1 MPRSLTFVAVIAL
14 CLTSAG
20 TAARAQGMPCGNE
33 IMPLREAVE
42 KQGLSVKAA
51 IDRKADPIALCK
63 ELKQMTSTE
72 AKFVKYLKDNQTWC
86 QIPPQAV
93 EQVAASQAHTT
104 KIRDQVCNAAAR
116 GPPQRQIPAGPGLSD
131 ALGTSRAPTPST
143 TKKGHGT
150 FDTLTGSP
158 FKQ

>member
-1 MPRSLTFVAVIAL
+1 MPRSLMLVALVAFGF
-14 CLTSAG
+14 TSAG
-20 TAARAQGMPCGNE
+20 TSARAQGMPCGNE
-33 IMPLREAVE
+33 IMPLRAAVE

-63 ELKQMTSTE
+63 ELRQMTATE
-72 AKFVKYLKDNQTWC
+72 EKFVKYLKDNQTWC

-93 EQVAASQAHTT
+93 EQVTASQTHTT
-104 KIRDQVCNAAAR
+104 KIRDQVCTVAAK

-158 FKQ
+158 FKP